1 VERAY
6 PNAVGPA
13 SNDLSGLIPD
23 DHAGAIAIEL
33 AERLGPSIDWWL
45 VQPFAYG
52 LWCFY
57 RLHEL
62 DRRRTWLARMAGIEA
77 ALLTHWAMHNPDG
90 IGNTSS
96 KLIAEAGS
104 DGARRRN
111 RPARARDL
119 GAHPGRG
126 SAERWHPRT
135 K

>member
-1 VERAY
+1 MATAGIKAVERAY

-45 VQPFAYG
+45 VQPFAFG

-57 RLHEL
+57 RLQEL

-77 ALLTHWAMHNPDG
+77 ACSRTGRCTTRTALA
-90 IGNTSS
+90 I
-96 KLIAEAGS
+96 
-104 DGARRRN
+104 
-111 RPARARDL
+111 RAA
-119 GAHPGRG
+119 AHR
-126 SAERWHPRT
+126 
-135 K
+135 